1 MDNCGYHCVNFI
13 LFLENYVQCKEIIC
27 YFSLKS
33 VERGGGGGGGRWG
46 VGNKMEGLTYNK
58 KIINWGGRY

>member
-1 MDNCGYHCVNFI
+1 MDNYGYHCVNFI

-33 VERGGGGGGGRWG
+33 VETGGGGGGGAGGGGESVIKWWG
-46 VGNKMEGLTYNK
+46 
-58 KIINWGGRY
+58 